1 MDISKISAPG
11 SQKSRM
17 IYHED
22 PQALHIGTL
31 PKHCYFIPFGEAQDP
46 FAGRESSGRF
56 ELLNGEW
63 DFRYYNSIIDLEN
76 DFAALPGDKLPVP
89 SNWQLHGYDRAQY
102 TNVCYPIPFDPPY
115 VPDDIPVGVYGR
127 DYSYTPDGMRRI
139 LTFEGADSCLYL
151 YVNGEF
157 AGYSQ
162 VSHSVSEFDVTP
174 LLHEGVNRIT
184 AAVLKWCDGT
194 YLEDQDKIRMS
205 GIFRDAYMLSRPE
218 KRLANYTIRTELS
231 EDMSR
236 ARLIFTPQGAAAS
249 AVLTDPDGRK
259 CAKFTAADGETVSVE
274 ITAPRLWS
282 AEIPEL
288 YSLTITACGERIGER
303 VGFRRVSAEN
313 GVFKIN
319 GRPVKFKGVNR
330 HDSYPDTG
338 YYAPL
343 EKMRNDLVQMKRHNI
358 NAVRTSHYPNAPQF
372 YQLCDELGLY
382 VIDEAD
388 VETHGCVEV
397 YNDYKWTK
405 GYSGIALLA
414 SDVRFR
420 TAILDRAESLV
431 KRDINRPCVVFW
443 SLGNESGWGTNF
455 RAAGELVKSLDDT
468 RLLHYESVYRL
479 DDTPDDIL
487 DLVSKMYPS
496 AKEMYDIIADEK
508 ETRPFVLC
516 EYCHAMG
523 NGPGDLEDYHETFYS
538 NERFCGGFVW
548 EWCDHAVPLGTTPDG
563 KPKYGYGGDFG
574 EKHNDGNF
582 CMDGLNY
589 PDRTPHT
596 GLLELKQVYR
606 PVRVKSGAKPGSFI
620 FSSMLEFADAGELLD
635 CRWEITRGGDV
646 VSAGALDFSVPP
658 MGSADVNISEAAE
671 AHGES
676 YIRFIFTA
684 KRDTAFCEK
693 GFEVCFDQVKLS
705 GGEFAVAPAASVPVS
720 VSEESLLVKITAGD
734 VEYRFNKRLSAFD
747 SIRLGG
753 RELLEKPVQFNFFRA
768 PTDNDVMK
776 NDWYRAHLNDFTVR
790 NYGVD
795 VTSGADF
802 AEITLRQS
810 FGWSIDKPFARMDVR
825 YRISGAGLDISC
837 DAEISDKVEF
847 LPRFGIRLFLPR
859 SFSRV
864 EYFGYG
870 PHESYVDKRHL
881 DYVGRFTADIS
892 EMHEDYI
899 RPQENSSHCGC
910 KYMSVSDG
918 ESIVRFTCGGD
929 FSFNASEYTQE
940 ELAGKRHNFELEKCG
955 SSVVCIDSM
964 MAGVGSNSC
973 GPALAEK
980 YRLPLPKLSAE
991 YHIEFRKGIST

>member
-1 MDISKISAPG
+1 MDISRIAAPG
-11 SQKSRM
+11 TQKSHM

-22 PQALHIGTL
+22 PQSLHIGTL
-31 PKHCYFIPFGEAQDP
+31 PKHCYFIPFREDQDP
-46 FAGRESSGRF
+46 FAERESSGRF

-63 DFRYYNSIIDLEN
+63 DFRYYNSIIDLED
-76 DFAALPGDKLPVP
+76 DFAGLSGERLAVP

-102 TNVCYPIPFDPPY
+102 TNICYPIPFDPPY
-115 VPDDIPVGVYGR
+115 VPDDIPAGVYGR
-127 DYSYTPDGMRRI
+127 DYSYSPDGMRRI
-139 LTFEGADSCLYL
+139 LTFEGADSCIYL
-151 YVNGEF
+151 YVNGIF

-174 LLHEGVNRIT
+174 LLHEGANRIT

-194 YLEDQDKIRMS
+194 YLEDQDKIRLS
-205 GIFRDAYMLSRPE
+205 GIFRDVYMISRPE
-218 KRLANYTIRTELS
+218 KRLENYTVRTELTD
-231 EDMSR
+231 DMSG
-236 ARLIFTPQGAAAS
+236 AKLFFTPQGADIS
-249 AVLTDPDGRK
+249 AVLTDPDGRN
-259 CAKFTAADGETVSVE
+259 CAEFTAADGETVSVE

-288 YSLTITACGERIGER
+288 YSLTITACGEKIGER
-303 VGFRRVSAEN
+303 VGFRRISAEN

-343 EKMRNDLVQMKRHNI
+343 EKMKNDLVQMKRHNI

-397 YNDYKWTK
+397 YNDYKWSK

-414 SDVRFR
+414 SDERFR

-443 SLGNESGWGTNF
+443 SLGNESGWGANF

-487 DLVSKMYPS
+487 DLVSRMYPS

-523 NGPGDLEDYHETFYS
+523 NGPGDLEDYHDTFYS

-548 EWCDHAVPLGTTPDG
+548 EWCDHSVPLGTAPDG
-563 KPKYGYGGDFG
+563 KIMYGYGGDFG
-574 EKHNDGNF
+574 EKHNDSNF
-582 CMDGLNY
+582 CMDGLNF

-606 PVRVKSGAKPGSFI
+606 PVRVKSGTQPGNFI
-620 FSSMLEFADAGELLD
+620 FSSMLEFADAGDVLD
-635 CRWEITRGGDV
+635 CRWEITRYGDT
-646 VSAGALDFSVPP
+646 VSAGKAEFSVPP
-658 MGSADVNISEAAE
+658 MGSAAVNIPEAA
-671 AHGES
+671 AADGES
-676 YIRFIFTA
+676 YIRFIFTS
-684 KRDTAFCEK
+684 KSDTAFCEK
-693 GFEVCFDQVKLS
+693 GFEICFDQVKLS
-705 GGEFAVAPAASVPVS
+705 GGEFPVTPVRASVS
-720 VSEESLLVKITAGD
+720 VSDEPLLVKVTAGD
-734 VEYRFNKRLSAFD
+734 VEYRFSKRLSAFD
-747 SIRLGG
+747 SIRLGS
-753 RELLEKPVQFNFFRA
+753 RELLEKPLQFNFFRA

-776 NDWYRAHLNDFTVR
+776 NDWYRAHLNDFTVK

-825 YRISGAGLDISC
+825 YRISGSGLDISC
-837 DAEISDKVEF
+837 NADISDKVEF

-859 SFSRV
+859 SFSEV
-864 EYFGYG
+864 EYFGCG
-870 PHESYVDKRHL
+870 PHESYIDKHNL

-899 RPQENSSHCGC
+899 RPQENSSHYGC
-910 KYMSVSDG
+910 KYMNISDG
-918 ESIVRFTCGGD
+918 ESSVRFTCGGD
-929 FSFNASEYTQE
+929 FSFSASEYTQE

-980 YRLPLPKLSAE
+980 YRLPLPELSAE
-991 YHIEFRKGIST
+991 YHIEFMKG